1 MQTETIINSS
11 QLHIKSDEKRFS
23 MENELLSII
32 ELKNESARVRMLR
45 LEIKLFFPCSKP
57 QNKLFLEH

>member
-45 LEIKLFFPCSKP
+45 LGIQLFFRVLSRK
-57 QNKLFLEH
+57 N